1 MTLYGGIESGGT
13 KTVCAVGTGPDDV
26 RAVERFAT
34 THPAETLRR
43 AVAFFAAQ
51 PAPVAAV
58 GIGSFGPVD
67 ERPGSP
73 TFGHVTTTP
82 KPGWQHVDVV
92 TPVREALGVPVAFD
106 TDVNAA
112 ALAEHRWGA
121 ARGLDAFVYLTVG
134 TGIGGGGFVGGRRI
148 RGLTHP
154 EMGHLLVPRAPG
166 DAFAGVCPFHG
177 DCWEG
182 LASGP
187 AIEQRWGRPGR
198 ELPPGHAAWELEA
211 DYLAAG
217 LMSLVLALSPERVVV
232 GGGVMAHAPLLA
244 RVREALRRRLN
255 GYLPVPDFDA
265 YLVPPALGARAGVL
279 GALAL
284 AQDAAGPPPA

>member
-26 RAVERFAT
+26 RAVERFPT
-34 THPAETLRR
+34 TQPAETLRR
-43 AVAFFAAQ
+43 AVAFFEAQ

-154 EMGHLLVPRAPG
+154 EMGHLAVPRAPG

-198 ELPPGHAAWELEA
+198 DLPPDHPAWDLQA
-211 DYLAAG
+211 GYLAAG

-232 GGGVMAHAPLLA
+232 GGGVMEHAPLLA
-244 RVREALRRRLN
+244 RVREALRQRLN
-255 GYLPVPDFDA
+255 GYLPVADFDA

-284 AQDAAGPPPA
+284 AQDVAGPTPA